1 MILINQ
7 DAVNQRHKD
16 AAVQFFN
23 VFILLE
29 ERHPI
34 PFRSP
39 GCDRLLHFF
48 LHAEKGFL
56 LFLNDFGVAVA
67 ELKVFRLVDDPIRKV
82 FVEPELE
89 LLIPLN
95 LFFELCNLRLIV
107 ERFAILGRKPLNHFK
122 RLFQI
127 YHKFDLVMDGTEH
140 LFLNLFC
147 ADAVWAAGPVML
159 IR

>member
-1 MILINQ
+1 MNRAAPKPVSYTHL
-7 DAVNQRHKD
+7 NQRHKD

-34 PFRSP
+34 PFRSS

-56 LFLNDFGVAVA
+56 LFLSDFGVAVA
-67 ELKVFRLVDDPIRKV
+67 ELKVFRLVDDAVRVV
-82 FVEPELE
+82 FIQPELE

-95 LFFELCNLRLIV
+95 LFFELRNLCLIV
-107 ERFAILGRKPLNHFK
+107 KRFAILGR
-122 RLFQI
+122 RC
-127 YHKFDLVMDGTEH
+127 V
-140 LFLNLFC
+140 
-147 ADAVWAAGPVML
+147 
-159 IR
+159 